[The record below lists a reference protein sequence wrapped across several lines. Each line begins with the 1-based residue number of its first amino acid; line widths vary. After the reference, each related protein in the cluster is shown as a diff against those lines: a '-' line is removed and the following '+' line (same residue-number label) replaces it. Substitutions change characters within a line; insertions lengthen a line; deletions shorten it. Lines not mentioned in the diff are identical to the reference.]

1 MIAASYARQSTDQKD
16 AAGTV
21 PLELEHRTDL
31 GNARRLVSA
40 RGQDV
45 LYQLPDGPYLTWDG
59 VRFADDA
66 GDVQLERWAQET
78 IYALHADA
86 IYQTDDEAARRARIK
101 SALASESRRAI
112 AAMAALVR
120 SQSGIPIRPNQLD
133 ADPWLLNVLNGN
145 VGLRAEARLR
155 PHRRDDKITKLVPV
169 NYIPEATCPTWL
181 AFLDRV
187 LDGKSALIN

>member
-31 GNARRLVSA
+31 GNARRLVAA

-66 GDVQLERWAQET
+66 GEVQLERLAQET
-78 IYALHADA
+78 IYAMHADA
-86 IYQTDDEAARRARIK
+86 IYQTDDEAERRARIK
-101 SALASESRRAI
+101 PPLASESRRAI
-112 AAMAALVR
+112 AAMVALVR
-120 SQSGIPIRPNQLD
+120 SQPGIPVRPDQLD
-133 ADPWLLNVLNGN
+133 RDPWLLTGLNGT
-145 VGLRAEARLR
+145 VGPPQDAR
-155 PHRRDDKITKLVPV
+155 PPD
-169 NYIPEATCPTWL
+169 
-181 AFLDRV
+181 
-187 LDGKSALIN
+187 